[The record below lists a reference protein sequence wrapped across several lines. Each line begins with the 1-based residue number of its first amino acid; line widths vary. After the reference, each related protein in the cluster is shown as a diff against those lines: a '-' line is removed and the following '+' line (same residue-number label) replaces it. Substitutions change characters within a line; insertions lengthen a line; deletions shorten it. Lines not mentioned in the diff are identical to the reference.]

1 MFSTACTVGG
11 MDLEPTSKRR
21 LIWVMDFY
29 CRHLLW
35 GFLDLIYESSLWKV
49 LTLKLFG
56 AGLHL
61 EYRHAFDRFSNTVSW
76 SLLGNKL
83 IAITWKLSW
92 AGLYLRVVFGW
103 SFPGSC
109 LWLVFTWKLSGA
121 GLYLVFTW
129 KLSGAGLYLVFTW
142 KLSWAGSLPGNCLGL
157 DLYLEVVLFW
167 VFTWKLSWA
176 GLYLEDILFWVFT
189 WKFSGAGLYLVFTWK
204 LSWAGSL
211 PGSCPE
217 LGLYL
222 EVILFWVFTWKL
234 SCSGSLPGSCPWSS
248 WTPWRCRSCLR
259 WPADKSQ
266 EWCCTN
272 TGLP

>member
-1 MFSTACTVGG
+1 MPFLTWPELGQVTSAGHSWVKWPVPAIVGSSDPCQLIPGRRGDLHLDWGWETWPALFSTRVMFWDRSCTSTYTYFWVGSHEMFSTVCTVGG

-92 AGLYLRVVFGW
+92 AGLYL
-103 SFPGSC
+103 
-109 LWLVFTWKLSGA
+109 
-121 GLYLVFTW
+121 
-129 KLSGAGLYLVFTW
+129 
-142 KLSWAGSLPGNCLGL
+142 
-157 DLYLEVVLFW
+157 
-167 VFTWKLSWA
+167 
-176 GLYLEDILFWVFT
+176 EDILFWVFT
-189 WKFSGAGLYLVFTWK
+189 
-204 LSWAGSL
+204 
-211 PGSCPE
+211 
-217 LGLYL
+217 
-222 EVILFWVFTWKL
+222 
-234 SCSGSLPGSCPWSS
+234 
-248 WTPWRCRSCLR
+248 
-259 WPADKSQ
+259 
-266 EWCCTN
+266 
-272 TGLP
+272 